1 MSTQV
6 QHRRGTAAQHEA
18 FTGAMSEITHDTT
31 RNSIRVHDGITEG
44 GHATLM
50 ESEKG
55 IAGGVAPLDAD
66 TLIPEEFLLNAPVGD
81 GSVTDPKLPNY
92 DPGTSPS
99 AAKIRFMASTSSGAI
114 AGAVSRPLDAKLS
127 ESLHAADFGVKA
139 DGISDDTTAMVAA
152 FAAMQNTG
160 RPLFLPRGTILV
172 EPDTLVLGDGSVSG
186 ASTYQC
192 CHIVGSGFAPYTRSG
207 TVIKAKSNGTLLLE
221 IKGLIEGV
229 SFLNVQ
235 FDCAGLVN
243 RGIDATALTVHNWD
257 GFGIYDWL
265 DNGMRFLNRN
275 EPYPISVTWSC
286 NNQFRR
292 FFITSAYNRVY
303 SSGLYFSGEVDLDN
317 PPGPHDM
324 HRSIFE
330 NGVIQM
336 NKVPETDGCQAIFF
350 GFVDSSQFREV
361 DTIMIGSGK
370 GYSATFSDQD
380 NVGLPYPQ
388 NLLFIGCSL
397 GGDAPRTIGSPG
409 NNYFFH
415 YAQKDGESLP
425 ADRERLRG
433 FTDDGLFFGPH
444 QIEKLTDALSMM
456 GPTAAARTIR
466 FETPDGTSAAKLVH
480 NSSLG
485 LEMQVWNGSSYATLM
500 RWHPNGKTWVLVPDV
515 GFREITAGSVDSA
528 GAGFRYLRVQN

>member
-6 QHRRGTAAQHEA
+6 QHRRGTSAQHEA

-31 RNSIRVHDGITEG
+31 NNNLRVHDGQKAG
-44 GHATLM
+44 GYATLM
-50 ESEKG
+50 EHQR
-55 IAGGVAPLDAD
+55 GVANGVASLDERG
-66 TLIPEEFLLNAPVGD
+66 LVPEDQLLNAPVGD
-81 GSVTDPKLPNY
+81 GSVTDSKLPEY
-92 DPGTSPS
+92 DQDKSPS
-99 AAKIRFMASTSSGAI
+99 AKKIKFLASTSSGVI

-139 DGISDDTTAMVAA
+139 DGETNDTAAMVAA
-152 FAAMQNTG
+152 FAAMEATG
-160 RPLFLPRGTILV
+160 RPLMLPQGTILID
-172 EPDTLVLGDGSVSG
+172 PDTLKIGSGSASG
-186 ASTYQC
+186 SSASQC
-192 CHIVGSGFAPYTRSG
+192 CNIIGSGFAPYTRRG
-207 TVIKAKSNGTLLLE
+207 TVIKARTSGDILFE
-221 IKGLIEGV
+221 MRGLIEGV
-229 SFLNVQ
+229 NLTNVQ
-235 FDCAGLVN
+235 FDCAGVVK

-257 GFGIYDWL
+257 GFAVYDWI
-265 DNGMRFLNRN
+265 DNGIRFLNRDQ
-275 EPYPISVTWSC
+275 PYPNGVTWSC
-286 NNQFRR
+286 NSQFKR
-292 FFITSAYNRVY
+292 FFITTVHNRVY
-303 SSGLYFSGEVDLDN
+303 SSGLHLSGTVDPVT

-336 NKVPETDGCQAIFF
+336 NKVANSAGCSALFF

-361 DTIMIGSGK
+361 DTIMVGSGT

-380 NVGLPYPQ
+380 NIGLPYPQ

-397 GGDAPRTIGSPG
+397 GGDAPRTIGTPG

-444 QIEKLTDALSMM
+444 QIEKLTDTLSMM
-456 GPTAAARTIR
+456 GPNAAERTIR
-466 FETPDGTSAAKLVH
+466 FETPDGTYAAKLVH

-485 LEMQVWNGSSYATLM
+485 LELQVWNAGSYTTLM
-500 RWHPNGKTWVLVPDV
+500 RWHPNGKTWVLIPDI
-515 GFREITAGSVDSA
+515 GFREITAGSTDSA
-528 GAGFRYLRVQN
+528 GSGFRHLRVQN